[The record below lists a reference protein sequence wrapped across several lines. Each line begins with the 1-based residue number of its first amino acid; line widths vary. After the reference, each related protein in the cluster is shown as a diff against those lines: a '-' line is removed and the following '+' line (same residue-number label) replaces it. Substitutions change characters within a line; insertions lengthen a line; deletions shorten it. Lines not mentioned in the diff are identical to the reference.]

1 MFGHIQ
7 ANLSVSITVKAMN
20 HFRNF
25 IISPSKIMSDDH
37 LFYVICCDIPFSH
50 FCTSNSDKLKI
61 DIGQNYLQ
69 IILTE
74 KRRMS
79 AKGWSYHQRRRKKL
93 SPHLHWAVSYSYSK
107 KRKKKEEH
115 GNKEKKENKGT
126 GKEMKFMNK
135 RQTGFLFIFL
145 HTDSSLEFELLIL
158 IRPALFCISASSFL
172 FSTDSPNDRAMAWI

>member
-1 MFGHIQ
+1 MQQLILQMFGHIQ

-74 KRRMS
+74 KRRIL
-79 AKGWSYHQRRRKKL
+79 AIKGEVTIKGEEKSYHLIFIELYPTLILRKG
-93 SPHLHWAVSYSYSK
+93 K
-107 KRKKKEEH
+107 KRKNMEIRKRRKTKAQAKK
-115 GNKEKKENKGT
+115 
-126 GKEMKFMNK
+126 
-135 RQTGFLFIFL
+135 
-145 HTDSSLEFELLIL
+145 
-158 IRPALFCISASSFL
+158 
-172 FSTDSPNDRAMAWI
+172 